1 MSALIRDRY
10 GVEVEAAD
18 ETAVM
23 VLDEAVHT
31 LVGLE
36 GDPVAAISAA
46 ADSGLVLA
54 RCLLAYLHCYS
65 GSRRGYALARDVLDG
80 TPDPSAPRER
90 AHLAAAR
97 SWASGDLETA
107 TGHLERALLRHR
119 RDLLALKIASDL
131 YLALGDQVN
140 LRDVAA
146 RVLPAWPEGRPGAGY
161 RARDVRLRPAGM
173 RRLPGGRAL
182 RPGRPRGRCAGR
194 LGGARRPARLR
205 DGGTAGRWA
214 GVRGGNRAGL
224 GSELLRGAQLVALGA
239 VPAGT
244 WAAPAR
250 PGRLRRLCSGAR
262 PSHPARP
269 GRRGLPAVAALAAR
283 RRHRRAGRTRWP
295 TPSREACP
303 TPRTA
308 STTGT
313 R

>member
-107 TGHLERALLRHR
+107 TGHLERALLRPPPRPARAQDRFGPLPCPRGSGEPAR
-119 RDLLALKIASDL
+119 R
-131 YLALGDQVN
+131 
-140 LRDVAA
+140 R
-146 RVLPAWPEGRPGAGY
+146 RPGA
-161 RARDVRLRPAGM
+161 
-173 RRLPGGRAL
+173 PG
-182 RPGRPRGRCAGR
+182 
-194 LGGARRPARLR
+194 
-205 DGGTAGRWA
+205 
-214 GVRGGNRAGL
+214 
-224 GSELLRGAQLVALGA
+224 
-239 VPAGT
+239 
-244 WAAPAR
+244 
-250 PGRLRRLCSGAR
+250 
-262 PSHPARP
+262 
-269 GRRGLPAVAALAAR
+269 LA
-283 RRHRRAGRTRWP
+283 
-295 TPSREACP
+295 
-303 TPRTA
+303 
-308 STTGT
+308 
-313 R
+313 